1 MNMIA
6 SDPHQVIVTVD
17 AAGTVVCTPEQV
29 TVWDCDTVLK
39 FLLKTDGYVFPKDDA
54 VVVTNPGTQFPFPSR
69 TLPKQPTKA
78 TLYDHNSAAGDFKYT
93 VYVQDIATGK
103 ILELDPS
110 IQNGP

>member
-29 TVWDCDTVLK
+29 TVWDCDAVLK
-39 FLLKTDGYVFPKDDA
+39 FLLKTDGYVFPTDDA
-54 VVVTNPGTQFPFPSR
+54 VVVTNPGAQFPFPSR

-93 VYVQDIATGK
+93 VYVKDIATGK